1 MMSFLAISVAVGQQ
15 TITGSVSDEDG
26 APLPG
31 ASVVEVGTNN
41 GVVAD
46 FDGNFS
52 ISVADDASLSVSF
65 LGYLTQVIAVGNST
79 TIDVV
84 LSEGGQLDEVVVTG
98 YGSESRRLL
107 TDNIASLGSEDISEI
122 PTPNVFNTFAGKVAG
137 VKVTQT
143 NGKVEAGFN
152 FRIRGQASISASSQP
167 LYVLDGIPLITYN
180 ESSNGAPTNPLI
192 TLSPNEIESID
203 ILKDA
208 SAASIYGS
216 QGANGVVIITTK
228 KGKAGKAKFNLNISN
243 GVSNPSNYRD
253 WMNAAEYVEIFLEA
267 GRNTFNAGLDFTG
280 FVEARFDRYSNNTW
294 QQGTYDTDWEKIA
307 LVEGSVQDADFSVSG
322 GTDATQYFFSVAY
335 NETEGIVLGNSLD
348 KISARANISTAVTDK
363 LTLSFNLGYGRTD
376 IDRIANDNAF
386 VTPLQAIAQAP
397 ISPAFVDG
405 EPFSNTVYPNF
416 LLEDK
421 YAFYNTIIRRNT
433 GKVAAELDLFSG
445 LTFTSEFAYDLYG
458 QSEDQFRGSLT
469 PFMSTNGR
477 GFASNA
483 TTENY
488 IVTNYLNYNTAN
500 DYSTLDLTVG
510 SSLNKSKRRANS
522 VVGEQF
528 PSDDFQTIASAAE
541 ITAGSGSTTAFSF
554 VGYFARATY
563 NIQDKYLFKAGIRRD
578 GSSRF
583 GKNVQFGNF
592 PSFSAGWIVSNE
604 DFFGDN
610 MFSFLKLRGS
620 WGEVGNAAI
629 GNFAAL
635 GLFGATSYNQRPGL
649 QPTQPSNQDLSWETT
664 TQTDVSLQFGL
675 LNDKITGELTYYNKD
690 TDDLLFGEPIPGS
703 SGFTSL
709 TKNIGAVK
717 NTGIEFLLNTVNIS
731 NENFSWSS
739 SLNLA
744 TNENEVVTL
753 PDGEDAISGRNILR
767 EGEPINAFYLVE
779 YAGVNPD
786 NGNALFY
793 DSDGVATE
801 SYSADY
807 RKVVGEMFP
816 TFIGGFTNNITYKD
830 FSLSFTFSA
839 EFGASIY
846 NGGGRFQQT
855 AGDWFDNQTRD
866 QLNRWRQPGDV
877 TDVPAAALVG
887 SNGTQHSTRYLQD
900 GDFIRLKDLNLSY
913 SIPSDLI
920 SSVGLEKAR
929 VYLSGFNLLTIT
941 DFEGYDPESRAD
953 TFGGGGQ
960 TFYSAPAART
970 ISLGVNLTF

>member
-1 MMSFLAISVAVGQQ
+1 MMSFLAITLAVGQQ

-46 FDGNFS
+46 FNGNFS

-137 VKVTQT
+137 VQVTQT
-143 NGKVEAGFN
+143 NGKVESGFN

-228 KGKAGKAKFNLNISN
+228 KGKAGKAKFNLNVSS

-253 WMNAAEYVEIFLEA
+253 WLNAAEYVELFLEA
-267 GRNTFNAGLDFTG
+267 GRNGFNAGIDFTG
-280 FVEARFDRYSNNTW
+280 FIEGRFDRYSNGTW
-294 QQGTYDTDWEKIA
+294 REGTYDTDWEKIA

-335 NETEGIVLGNSLD
+335 NETEGILLGNNLD

-363 LTLSFNLGYGRTD
+363 LTLNFNLGYGRTD
-376 IDRIANDNAF
+376 IDRVANDNAF
-386 VTPLQAIAQAP
+386 VTPLQAIAQSP
-397 ISPAFVDG
+397 ISPAYVDG
-405 EPFSNTVYPNF
+405 EPFSNTVYANF

-421 YAFYNTIIRRNT
+421 YANYNTIIRRNT
-433 GKVAAELDLFSG
+433 GKVSAELDLFSG
-445 LTFTSEFAYDLYG
+445 LTLTSEFAYDLYG

-469 PFMSTNGR
+469 PFMSTNGS
-477 GFASNA
+477 GYASNA

-488 IVTNYLNYNTAN
+488 IVTNYLNYNTVN
-500 DYSTLDLTVG
+500 DYSTLDVTVG
-510 SSLNKSKRRANS
+510 SSLNKSKRRFSS
-522 VVGEQF
+522 VSGEQF

-541 ITAGSGSTTAFSF
+541 ITAGSGSFTSFSF

-583 GKNVQFGNF
+583 GENVQFGNF
-592 PSFSAGWIVSNE
+592 PSFSAGWILSNE
-604 DFFGDN
+604 DFIGDN
-610 MFSFLKLRGS
+610 IFSFLKLRGS

-635 GLFGATSYNQRPGL
+635 GLFGATSFNQRPGL

-664 TQTDVSLQFGL
+664 TQTDVSVQFGL

-717 NTGIEFLLNTVNIS
+717 NTGVEFLLNTVNIK
-731 NENFSWSS
+731 NNDFTWSS

-753 PDGEDAISGRNILR
+753 PNGEDAISGRLILR

-793 DSDGVATE
+793 DADGVATE

-807 RKVVGEMFP
+807 RKVVGNPFP
-816 TFIGGFTNNITYKD
+816 DFIGGFTNYISYKN
-830 FSLSFTFSA
+830 FELSFTFSA

-846 NGGGRFQQT
+846 NSGGIYQQT

-866 QLNRWRQPGDV
+866 QLRRWRQPGDI
-877 TDVPAAALVG
+877 TDVPAAAIAG
-887 SNGTQHSTRYLQD
+887 GNGTQHSTRYLQD

-913 SIPSDLI
+913 TVPQDMI

-929 VYLSGFNLLTIT
+929 IYLSGINLLTIT
-941 DFEGYDPESRAD
+941 DYDGYDPESRGD
-953 TFGGGGQ
+953 SFNDGQ
-960 TFYSAPAART
+960 TFYSAPAPRT
-970 ISLGVNLTF
+970 VSLGVNLTF